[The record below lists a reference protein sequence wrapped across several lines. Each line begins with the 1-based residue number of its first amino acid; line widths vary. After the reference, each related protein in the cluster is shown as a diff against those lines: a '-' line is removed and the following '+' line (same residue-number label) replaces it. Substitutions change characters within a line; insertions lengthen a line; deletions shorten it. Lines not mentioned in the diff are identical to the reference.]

1 MSEVWQVF
9 TKSEYN
15 HKAICNICKKNYSNS
30 GTNTTNLWSHLKS
43 KHIKK
48 FTELDNLRKGL
59 PQLNSYNNS
68 CEDFLTEDNENHTIN
83 SNEIINNQIPST
95 SNSTLIQTVLSTKT
109 TQKHK
114 LLNSQTLMSA
124 FTITKAS
131 QCKIDAALAY
141 FIAVDMMPYN
151 LVTKD
156 GFKVYT
162 NALNASYH
170 ISSRKTLTDFKIP
183 NLYKDTK
190 TIIESIVNNVYFM
203 SFTTDCWTSRSN
215 QPFLA
220 LTGHYIDSKF
230 NLGSVCLG
238 CIELSEDH
246 TVENLADTLQLILL
260 DYNLSVSPKNVSAF
274 TTDCG
279 ANIIK
284 AIKNLD
290 VQHVPCFGHAFNTAV
305 GNIFK
310 LEEIQIT
317 VNKTQKIQNIFAH
330 SWQAVREMKIEQE
343 RFGLKKLKLPSY
355 SKTRW
360 WSLLDLISVILDQEL
375 GISSFL
381 KTYKNGQFK
390 KLVLSDDE
398 IDVLKSITMIL
409 KPVREITDHLTGES
423 YVTASAVY
431 PVIFNLKTKLSEAV
445 NSNNIAAASNEK
457 CIEIKKNIFSSIIE
471 VLDKRYNNNIALKIC
486 MVLDPRFKTTFIA
499 QE

>member
-1 MSEVWQVF
+1 M
-9 TKSEYN
+9 
-15 HKAICNICKKNYSNS
+15 
-30 GTNTTNLWSHLKS
+30 
-43 KHIKK
+43 
-48 FTELDNLRKGL
+48 
-59 PQLNSYNNS
+59 
-68 CEDFLTEDNENHTIN
+68 
-83 SNEIINNQIPST
+83 
-95 SNSTLIQTVLSTKT
+95 
-109 TQKHK
+109 
-114 LLNSQTLMSA
+114 
-124 FTITKAS
+124 
-131 QCKIDAALAY
+131 
-141 FIAVDMMPYN
+141 
-151 LVTKD
+151 
-156 GFKVYT
+156 
-162 NALNASYH
+162 
-170 ISSRKTLTDFKIP
+170 
-183 NLYKDTK
+183 
-190 TIIESIVNNVYFM
+190 
-203 SFTTDCWTSRSN
+203 
-215 QPFLA
+215 
-220 LTGHYIDSKF
+220 
-230 NLGSVCLG
+230 
-238 CIELSEDH
+238 
-246 TVENLADTLQLILL
+246 ADTLQLLLL
-260 DYNLSVSPKNVSAF
+260 DYNLSISPKNVSAF

-290 VQHVPCFGHAFNTAV
+290 MQHVPCFGHAFNTAV

-310 LEEIQIT
+310 LEEIQIA

-409 KPVREITDHLTGES
+409 KPVREITDHLAGES

-445 NSNNIAAASNEK
+445 NSNNITSASNEK
-457 CIEIKKNIFSSIIE
+457 CIEIKKKIFSSIIE

-499 QE
+499 QEEMPELKIAKGEYCLESWMEWSLKEMHSKEDGNLSFSGDSSHSHTMKKQKTGLSAIFDVPSNNDEVRIYL